1 MSKKYTFSI
10 LGGDRRQTVVA
21 EHLLS
26 LGHEVRIYGIPDSSV
41 TGAEAC
47 FGLKKAVEG
56 SDIVLLPLPASR
68 DGKNLNVGTMRD
80 SNDITLNEIVD
91 CCSQNGNCL
100 ILGGMLQ
107 HDFCQYASKK
117 GIETVDFYLDE
128 SLQKKNALPSAE
140 GAIMVAMQNTDRV
153 FCGMNIL
160 ICGYGRIGR
169 IIAKKARLLGA
180 DVTVAARRDEVLC
193 EVAMD
198 GYTAVRFSEQ
208 DTFAEAINSSD
219 VVFNTVPCNVI
230 NRSVLRTIKNL
241 PLYIEIASFPGGIDA
256 STARD
261 IGMRVVYAPSLPGKY
276 APASAGE
283 YIYETIIDLLKIRG
297 YEL

>member
-41 TGAEAC
+41 AGAEAC
-47 FGLKKAVEG
+47 FSIKKAVAG
-56 SDIVLLPLPASR
+56 SDVVLLPLPASR
-68 DGKNLNVGTMRD
+68 DGKNLNIGTVRD
-80 SNDITLNEIVD
+80 SKDTALYEIAD
-91 CCSQNGNCL
+91 CCSQNGNSL

-107 HDFCQYASKK
+107 HDFCQYAKEK

-128 SLQKKNALPSAE
+128 SLQRKNALPSAE

-153 FCGMNIL
+153 ICGMNIL
-160 ICGYGRIGR
+160 ICGYGRIGK

-193 EVAMD
+193 EIAMD
-198 GYTAVRFSEQ
+198 GHSAVRFSDVE
-208 DTFAEAINSSD
+208 ALSKAINSCD
-219 VVFNTVPCNVI
+219 VIFNTVPCNVI
-230 NRSVLRTIKNL
+230 GGSVLRSIKNL
-241 PLYIEIASFPGGIDA
+241 PLYIEIASSPGGIDTA
-256 STARD
+256 TARD
-261 IGMRVVYAPSLPGKY
+261 RGMRVVYAPSLPGKY
-276 APASAGE
+276 APASAGV
-283 YIYETIIDLLKIRG
+283 YIYETIIDLLKVRG